1 VPVSLRNTEP
11 TSESQ
16 ESKYSLEGKKRGL
29 LASFLPDSFRGSY
42 ASSGG
47 GGRGSDDERTGG
59 RRMGGYPI
67 MTIEEAMV
75 DGRGCV
81 GDDDEDDK
89 VLVGE
94 EERGFGE
101 HPL

>member
-1 VPVSLRNTEP
+1 
-11 TSESQ
+11 
-16 ESKYSLEGKKRGL
+16 
-29 LASFLPDSFRGSY
+29 
-42 ASSGG
+42 
-47 GGRGSDDERTGG
+47 
-59 RRMGGYPI
+59 MGGYPI